1 MATMPPPHMLA
12 QLLQGMGRGGPPG
25 AGGPPGM
32 GAAPPPDLGGIQ
44 KMASAPPGQEGP
56 LFNQAKDAIGTLMQ
70 RYALRSPKLAK
81 ELATALV
88 HLKAAEEQSATLPAE
103 PVAAPPPGMPSG
115 GGMMGGGDIGSP
127 SMPQLG
133 G

>member
-1 MATMPPPHMLA
+1 MPPPHMLA
-12 QLLQGMGRGGPPG
+12 QLLQGMGRGGLGGPPP
-25 AGGPPGM
+25 GGPPGM
-32 GAAPPPDLGGIQ
+32 GGPPPPDLGGIQ
-44 KMASAPPGQEGP
+44 KMASTPPGQEGP

-70 RYALRSPKLAK
+70 RYAMRSPKLAK

-103 PVAAPPPGMPSG
+103 PVAPPPPAMPAG
-115 GGMMGGGDIGSP
+115 GGMMGGGDMG
-127 SMPQLG
+127 MPQLG